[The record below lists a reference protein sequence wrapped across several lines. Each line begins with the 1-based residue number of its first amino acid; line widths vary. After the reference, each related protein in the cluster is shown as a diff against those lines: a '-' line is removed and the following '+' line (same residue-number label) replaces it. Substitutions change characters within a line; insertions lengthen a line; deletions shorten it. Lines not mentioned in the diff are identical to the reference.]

1 MKKFLFVFLLTIL
14 FIGTNAQTLKQK
26 IESVHSYMSVDSV
39 TYYVQSLENF
49 GTRFQY
55 HENRKEIANWLK
67 DQFVGMGY
75 EQVELDS
82 FYVVTRFNNNVPVM
96 QYNVVATLTGS
107 TRPDEIFIIG
117 GHYDSFNHTGDL
129 ENAPGA
135 DDNASGTASALETA
149 RAIKLAGYQPSAT
162 IKFVCFAAEE
172 LMLSGNSGSEYM
184 AAKYREQNINLKLM
198 INNDMIAN
206 NPRPLNESMV
216 SVNYYTGNE
225 YLKDIAKRLVEEYTV
240 VTPMDGGRDT
250 WTDSRSFHEE
260 GFPAIYYDEYDFS
273 PYYHTSDDLVVNC
286 DMEYCTEIIK
296 ASSAMLIYSIEAP
309 GLVNNLVAYD
319 VGDGSSIKLSWRQS
333 ESEFLEGYNIYFGTD
348 EDNLFFHSS
357 VDTSFQIITG
367 LQEGNLYYF
376 GVSSVDKEGNE
387 SITRNISAVPHS
399 VPRTPVDLVAEPK
412 LNAVELSWE
421 ANTEVDLLG
430 YRIYKVP
437 VTTFDNFPPL
447 TYYVT
452 ENSFIDEDIVSGM
465 WYEYVLYAFDTDS
478 NFSIEGA
485 IVFSRAVTLDKGIL
499 FVNETTDGNG
509 NIGNPSFEQVVEFY
523 LTLPGSNY
531 EVDAVNM
538 TETDSFNLA
547 HLGAHNTV
555 VWHVDKSA
563 DVKTFQYINIIKEYL
578 DYGGNFIFTGYKPS
592 KAFANSS
599 SMFNEYSEGSFI
611 YDYMKISKSEN
622 SLLGLFKNG
631 DSESAGYPKLE
642 LDQEKI
648 NTADGHIK
656 TIDVI
661 HPTDEADI
669 IYSYA
674 TDYPTGDIKG
684 ALSGKPIG
692 IEYLSEDYN
701 LIVLSLPLYYVN
713 KTQAQEFLNYVLTSK
728 FNTPTSIEFE
738 NGKEELANEFYLAQ
752 NYPNPFNPTTSIKYQ
767 VASIEKV
774 SIKVYDILGREITT
788 LVNEVKSPGT
798 YEVKFDGSNLSSGVY
813 LYRFEAGSFSSVKK
827 LILLK

>member
-225 YLKDIAKRLVEEYTV
+225 YLKDIAKRLVEEYSV

-465 WYEYVLYAFDTDS
+465 WYEYVLYAFDADS

-509 NIGNPSFEQVVEFY
+509 TIGNPSFEQVEEFY

-563 DVKTFQYINIIKEYL
+563 DVNTFQYINIIKEYL

-674 TDYPTGDIKG
+674 TDYPASDIKG

-713 KTQAQEFLNYVLTSK
+713 KTKAQEFLNYVLTSK

-752 NYPNPFNPTTSIKYQ
+752 NYPNPFNPTTNIKYQ

-798 YEVKFDGSNLSSGVY
+798 YEVKFDGSNLSSGTY
-813 LYRFEAGSFSSVKK
+813 FYRLSSGNFTQIKKMLLVK
-827 LILLK
+827 